1 MAGRIDARLAEL
13 GIDIP
18 VPPIPVA
25 SYLPYVVTGNL
36 AVIAGQVTLEDGKVK
51 YVGRFGDTISIE
63 DGEAATRLCA
73 LNVLSQ
79 LKAAC
84 GGDLDRVRKVVR
96 LNAFFNATPDFLD
109 HPRVMNAASDLMA
122 EIFGESGKH
131 TRVGVGVTSL
141 PLGGGY
147 PAKLPRIRRGVGFY
161 GHVAAAFAA

>member
-36 AVIAGQVTLEDGKVK
+36 VVIAGQVTLEDGKVK
-51 YVGRFGDTISIE
+51 YVGRLGETISVE

-84 GGDLDRVRKVVR
+84 DGDLDRVTKVVR
-96 LNAFFNATPDFLD
+96 LNAFFNATPDFAD
-109 HPRVMNAASDLMA
+109 HARLFNVASDLMA
-122 EIFGESGKH
+122 EIVDESGRH
-131 TRVGVGVTSL
+131 TRVNVGVSSL
-141 PLGGGY
+141 PLNVPLELDGIFEIA
-147 PAKLPRIRRGVGFY
+147 PA
-161 GHVAAAFAA
+161 

>member
-13 GIDIP
+13 GIDVP

-36 AVIAGQVTLEDGKVK
+36 VVVAGQVTLEGGKVK
-51 YVGRFGDTISIE
+51 YTGRFGESISIE

-84 GGDLDRVRKVVR
+84 DGDLDRVTKVVR

-122 EIFGESGKH
+122 EIFGEVGKH

-141 PLGGGY
+141 PLGVPVELDGIFEIES
-147 PAKLPRIRRGVGFY
+147 A
-161 GHVAAAFAA
+161 